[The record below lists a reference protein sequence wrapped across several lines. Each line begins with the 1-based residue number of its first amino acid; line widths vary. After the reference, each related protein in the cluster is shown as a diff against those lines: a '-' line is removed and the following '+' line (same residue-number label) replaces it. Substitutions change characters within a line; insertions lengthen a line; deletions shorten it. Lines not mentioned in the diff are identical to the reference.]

1 MDTANFEPTIPS
13 ALPLAK
19 MRELFIFTDPQDDNF
34 PPHLNL
40 AANKPASDANPGVN
54 QKSTLSTGD
63 LFSKL
68 RLAQLTTLLPALIP
82 KKFIDRAAL
91 AVASGAAT
99 LAFGSMGTPDSG
111 TKIAD
116 VENYNKRQREKKWFQ
131 KDIFDLP
138 NIGDLSDWY
147 SDARFAQQ
155 HFTGTNPTT
164 IELVSDFWI
173 QHFIENAKDSEDKNM
188 HDKIKRLASERRDS
202 LYMQDYS
209 YFRRDADLP
218 ADAEIFC
225 QYDEHYEENGKA
237 KTRKAN
243 RYGVASVCLF
253 HLTDDGQLEPLAIVI
268 DWRGSAENSV
278 TIYNKELNKTAQKED
293 WAWRYAKTCVQSSD
307 WIRHEV
313 TVHLTNTHLIEEAT
327 IVGAYRNLPQNHIV
341 FQLLYPHWQKTLS
354 LNAAARTVLIPFV
367 IFPLIGMPDQNAYK
381 FIQSAYK
388 NFDFVANYIPND
400 LKRRGFPTDKLNDRK
415 YHNYTWARCIHS
427 MWFKIRAYV
436 EDMLKVQYNG
446 PNADADVAKDENI
459 QKWYMEMQADPSER
473 GAGMKTFPTIKTL
486 NDLIDAVTM
495 CIHLASPQH
504 TSVNYL
510 QNYYQA
516 FVVNKPPCFYTKPP
530 TSIAQLRK
538 FTEEDLVQALPINH
552 TQEWLLAS
560 HIPYLLSFKPGDK
573 ESLIIYAASKYHVYK
588 FKNGEK
594 EVKIRDAAARFYES
608 LAKSET
614 EFRKFS
620 DDTDDSDVV
629 RYDVLSPSWNA
640 VSILI

>member
-1 MDTANFEPTIPS
+1 MDTANFEPTLPS
-13 ALPLAK
+13 ALTLGK
-19 MRELFIFTDPQDDNF
+19 MRELYIFTDPNDDNF

-54 QKSTLSTGD
+54 QKSTLSTGE

-82 KKFIDRAAL
+82 KKFLERAAL
-91 AVASGAAT
+91 SVVSSAAA
-99 LAFGSMGTPDSG
+99 LAYGGMGTPDLG

-116 VENYNKRQREKKWFQ
+116 IENYNKRQREKKWFQ

-138 NIGDLSDWY
+138 NIGDLPDWY
-147 SDARFAQQ
+147 SDTRFAQQ

-164 IELVSDFWI
+164 IQLVSDFWI
-173 QHFIENAKDSEDKNM
+173 QHFIENCTDPQDLKMS
-188 HDKIKRLASERRDS
+188 DKIRKLASERRDS

-209 YFRRDADLP
+209 YFRRDAGVP
-218 ADAEIFC
+218 EDAEISC
-225 QYDEHYEENGKA
+225 EYDEHYEENSKA
-237 KTRKAN
+237 KTRKSK

-268 DWRGSAENSV
+268 DWRGSAQKSV
-278 TIYNKELNKTAQKED
+278 TIYNKELNKTDQRQD

-327 IVGAYRNLPQNHIV
+327 IVGAYRNLPQDHIV

-354 LNAAARTVLIPFV
+354 LNAAARTVLVPYV
-367 IFPLIGMPDQNAYK
+367 VVPLIGMPDQNAYK
-381 FIQSAYK
+381 FIQSAY
-388 NFDFVANYIPND
+388 NEFDFVGNYIPND
-400 LKRRGFPTDKLNDRK
+400 LRRRGFPTEKLNDRK

-427 MWFKIRAYV
+427 MWYKIRAYV
-436 EDMLKVQYNG
+436 EEMLKIKYNS
-446 PNADADVAKDENI
+446 ADADAEVADDVHI
-459 QKWYMEMQADPSER
+459 RGWYTEMQTSPTER
-473 GAGMKTFPTIKTL
+473 GAGLKTFPTIKTL

-516 FVVNKPPCFYTKPP
+516 FVVNKPPCLYTKPP
-530 TSIAQLRK
+530 ASIAELRAY
-538 FTEEDLVQALPINH
+538 TEDDLVRALPINH

-588 FKNGEK
+588 FKHSETELK
-594 EVKIRDAAARFYES
+594 VKDAAARFYKS
-608 LAKSET
+608 LASSEI
-614 EFRKFS
+614 EFKKYAE
-620 DDTDDSDVV
+620 DADESDVIM
-629 RYDVLSPSWNA
+629 YDVLSPSWNA